1 MEFFVGFCRERL
13 FNDEMQP
20 MSDAQLLR
28 QYAERG
34 DESSFAELVARHA
47 GLVYSAAL
55 RQVDSPDL
63 ARDITQNVFT
73 DLARKARSVAGKLSE
88 HSSLVGWLYRGT
100 RFEALNLRR
109 DTQRRQ
115 SRERQAME
123 QLLPNPDAPPEWDRL
138 RPLLDEAMADLG
150 DADRDAVLLRY
161 FKNHSLR
168 EVGLALGVSD
178 DAAQKRVSRAVERLR
193 EFFARRGVTVGA
205 GGLVIVISA
214 NAVQSAP
221 VGLAVAISTAAVLA
235 GTAVQTSTAIA
246 ATKVIAMTTLHKSLI
261 GAALAVA
268 VGTGIYETRKAS
280 RLRDKLRTLEQQQ
293 AEQNAQFQRERG
305 AAFTQLAAL
314 GEDYERSKS
323 NSSEMLKLR
332 SEVARL
338 GANQQ
343 EQANFRW
350 SIARPDA
357 APTPTSTQP
366 NEGELPKDSWAD
378 VGFATPQSAL
388 RTRGWAVL
396 NGNRERFKESVFI
409 TDGARK
415 LMEDMLEKMIASAPE
430 AEKKRFSQQIL
441 NDNLGFEEALLLP
454 MMAENQA
461 KGYTGY
467 RILSQQAPSADE
479 MILEVATGMA
489 SAPQK
494 KETMKFRR
502 FGSDWKVLIDEGF
515 IKANH

>member
-1 MEFFVGFCRERL
+1 MEFLVGFCRARL

-20 MSDAQLLR
+20 KSDAQLLR

-34 DESSFAELVARHA
+34 DESAFAELVARHA

-73 DLARKARSVAGKLSE
+73 DLARKARSVGGKLSE
-88 HSSLVGWLYRGT
+88 QSSLVGWLYRGA
-100 RFEALNLRR
+100 RFEALNFRR
-109 DTQRRQ
+109 DALRRQ

-123 QLLPNPDAPPEWDRL
+123 QLIPNPDSAPEWDRL
-138 RPLLDEAMADLG
+138 RPLLDEAMAGLG

-168 EVGLALGVSD
+168 EVGVVLGVSD

-205 GGLVIVISA
+205 SGLVVVISA

-235 GTAVQTSTAIA
+235 GTALQSSTAIA
-246 ATKVIAMTTLHKSLI
+246 ATKVVAMTTLQKTII
-261 GAALAVA
+261 GATLAVA
-268 VGTGIYETRKAS
+268 VGTGIYQARKAS
-280 RLRDKLRTLEQQQ
+280 LLRDKLETLEQQQ
-293 AEQNAQFQRERG
+293 LKPDAQVQRERDE
-305 AAFTQLAAL
+305 ALARLATMRENFE
-314 GEDYERSKS
+314 GSKS
-323 NSSEMLKLR
+323 NWSELLKLR
-332 SEVARL
+332 GEVARL
-338 GANQQ
+338 RGSQKELSRLRASN
-343 EQANFRW
+343 A
-350 SIARPDA
+350 PA
-357 APTPTSTQP
+357 APAPVSSSTQP
-366 NEGELPKDSWAD
+366 KENELPKDSWAD
-378 VGFATPQSAL
+378 AGFATPQSAL

-409 TDGARK
+409 TAEAHK

-430 AEKKRFSQQIL
+430 AERKRFSQQIL
-441 NDNLGFEEALLLP
+441 NDNLGLEEGLLFP

-467 RILSQQAPSADE
+467 RILSEQAPSDDE
-479 MILEVATGMA
+479 MILEVETGMA

-494 KETMKFRR
+494 RETLKFRR
-502 FGSDWKVLIDEGF
+502 FGNDWKVVIDEGF